1 MGEIQ
6 RIYPEHFRSFKIR
19 FTQNKVEDVTNESDQ
34 EEIIL
39 ETHNRAHRNSEE
51 NKIQLA
57 EKYYFPK
64 MKQKVTNLVKQC
76 KVCKEGKY
84 DRHPPNPEITET
96 PIPEYPGHV
105 IHIDIFST
113 ERKLALTAIDKFSK
127 LAQAK
132 IIKSKSTE
140 DNKKQ
145 LHDILFYYGVPKYV
159 VMDNEK
165 SLR

>member
-6 RIYPEHFRSFKIR
+6 RIYPEHFKSFKIR
-19 FTQNKVEDVTNESDQ
+19 FTQNKVEDVTNENDQ

-39 ETHNRAHRNSEE
+39 ETHNRAHRYSEE
-51 NKIQLA
+51 KYYIA

-105 IHIDIFST
+105 IHIDIFPRKKISFDRNRQIFKIST
-113 ERKLALTAIDKFSK
+113 GKNYQI
-127 LAQAK
+127 
-132 IIKSKSTE
+132 
-140 DNKKQ
+140 
-145 LHDILFYYGVPKYV
+145 
-159 VMDNEK
+159 
-165 SLR
+165 